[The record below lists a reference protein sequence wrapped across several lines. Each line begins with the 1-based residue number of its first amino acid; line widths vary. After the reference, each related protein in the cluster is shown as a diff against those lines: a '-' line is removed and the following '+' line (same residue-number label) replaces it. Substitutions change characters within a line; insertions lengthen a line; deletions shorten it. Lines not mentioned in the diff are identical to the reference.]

1 MKKQESVKKKKIGHF
16 NGEIEISGRTKLELK
31 LKYMI
36 SEIK

>member
-1 MKKQESVKKKKIGHF
+1 MKKQESVKKKIGHF